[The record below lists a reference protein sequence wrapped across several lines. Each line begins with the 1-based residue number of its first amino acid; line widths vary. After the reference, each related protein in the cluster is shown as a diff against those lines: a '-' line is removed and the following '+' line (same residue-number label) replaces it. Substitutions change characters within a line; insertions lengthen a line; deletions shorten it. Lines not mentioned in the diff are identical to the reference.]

1 MQSASRNQFPP
12 IRTAIEPPAPAGH
25 RDARGLRTPFY
36 VYGWIVPYRQLTD
49 AARETLGKI
58 PGFLQGPFVCER
70 WMQLGYDKKYKPW
83 ERPQLRPLYDE
94 RTAGVLVYTWTNDSA
109 HDIDSATS
117 NLEFIEDCRTTLGH
131 PQGVQRDP
139 VWFLLDLKTV
149 PDGYEYEF
157 EGYRTPLMLRSLC

>member
-1 MQSASRNQFPP
+1 
-12 IRTAIEPPAPAGH
+12 
-25 RDARGLRTPFY
+25 
-36 VYGWIVPYRQLTD
+36 VD
-49 AARETLGKI
+49 AARLRQEIQVRATTAQRIESLT
-58 PGFLQGPFVCER
+58 VVR
-70 WMQLGYDKKYKPW
+70 PW

-94 RTAGVLVYTWTNDSA
+94 RTAGVLVYTWTNDTA

-157 EGYRTPLMLRSLC
+157 EGYRTPLMLRSVC